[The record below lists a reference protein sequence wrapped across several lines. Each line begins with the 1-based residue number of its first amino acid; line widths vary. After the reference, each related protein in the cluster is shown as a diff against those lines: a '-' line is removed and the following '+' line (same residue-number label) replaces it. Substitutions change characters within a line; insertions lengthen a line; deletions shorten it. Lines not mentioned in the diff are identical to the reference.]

1 MPDLE
6 EKHNLLCIFH
16 QGFVVNTNVVY
27 SDGFTITKCSC
38 TKMYLTSLIQIGI
51 ERCDYAML
59 I

>member
-38 TKMYLTSLIQIGI
+38 TKMYLLGI
-51 ERCDYAML
+51 ERRDYAML